1 MLQNEQGKWIWYNF
15 ISKGFLSLENALNT
29 KRKLLY
35 QFDVVFC
42 CVHCQSLKVFADE
55 ERIEEDSGL
64 LRYHTDIIGTEK
76 MH

>member
-1 MLQNEQGKWIWYNF
+1 M
-15 ISKGFLSLENALNT
+15 LENALNT

-42 CVHCQSLKVFADE
+42 QSLKVFADE

-64 LRYHTDIIGTEK
+64 LCYHTDVIGTEK